1 MAFNSGFNHF
11 DDEPPEGYDFAVG
24 GKGDPDTDP
33 IKTALFCLKQLTTY
47 EAYTIIPIG
56 ENEDDNEDNEDNESK
71 CCEGSDDGTINHT
84 CRSGS
89 KRRRWADA
97 HIEREYFRKEDIIKT
112 ILKLNDGR
120 SSIMEKKD
128 KLSPHQ
134 RMQVTNI
141 LENKITNDIESQ
153 VFEWE
158 LAQLHQ
164 EERKNPKTKTKE
176 ITSVTF
182 YLKRSPKPRVNVV
195 RMYREHCRRVQRQD
209 MLSMPVAATSE
220 HDVAPVQDW
229 KRTILPPF
237 AKSSPKMESMAP
249 SMPLKT
255 ERSMSPAVDSG
266 ENKPIWWEFT
276 GTTNTHNHVSQEN
289 TGSVPL
295 ASVYN
300 SIRHD
305 QRNEPTSNYWN
316 VREESIFPTL
326 VSYHGTDWHGIA
338 ESIGT
343 KTHIMVKDYY
353 RRQVDSGRFDLEK
366 TARLA
371 DEKRNQEKSATL
383 LPTQIMYQAQL
394 QPHMPIQ
401 HSQQP
406 QQLHQLQGGTHNRA
420 LDSRPQLTPE
430 EVVMLMSSE
439 SGGKE
444 WENLVFTVAQ
454 RCMDAASEEEKNEIL
469 TNIMNTIPVNVL
481 DHYQSIGL
489 DFCYSHYYDKAEYD
503 LEQEK
508 LRLLLA
514 KQQLNQSTRPRN
526 PWYTVPPQQ
535 QSQSP
540 NVAYTREPQQ
550 QMLGIADFGSV
561 GSFDSQ
567 HKNMDLDQEMGQ
579 NRVPL
584 NTQKI
589 RAWNPF
595 RVMTDVRTQKFGE
608 VGLADETRPE
618 ARKNNFQDV
627 YFGDKTSPDREKA
640 SYATLRTPMP
650 SDRSFIEDLAQGLEE
665 SDLDDYVPDW
675 DPWKTDLEEHFKGS
689 RFPKEQ
695 RLGHSLQESKLEKHS
710 KLTKGNISE
719 TDEEVTEGSFTDSA
733 YVSMHKTDSSLIY
746 KPRYS
751 ISDKPDVAV
760 SNVNA
765 EDGCETV
772 YSAATTIDLPHS
784 QQYIAELCTDI
795 FRKLE
800 NYFDSSN
807 WNTLEVALPSLIKAF
822 AVKIGHDSSSQVH
835 QDIMYFI
842 HKQHLNIISHL
853 KVMFCREDD
862 AQPNGRQS
870 VSKGMS
876 LLDKMSM
883 WDSKSGEIDT
893 VTESKEFFKG
903 VGDDDDEITNDVD
916 LSKYYGIILKTP
928 SYEWL
933 LSSLRKERLLKWD
946 LRQPSIMV
954 KSIRQAI
961 LDKLPTGTISK
972 RRPLSACELT
982 FNLQWGDSTDKEK
995 GLFARLIT
1003 LDVLLSELIT
1013 VTGCREESQA
1023 LTVEQYLCQTWPVY
1037 GLQLLNVLKK
1047 AIAYPKRHHSVTLP
1061 DNTQLDARIR
1071 GSRFIITATG
1081 PAHFIAECA
1090 EQLAWIQAALI
1101 SNSRN
1106 TVGFCAPSIENYVVK
1121 ATHSPSKQL
1130 KYEGYCGIA
1139 INFTLLAN
1147 PTDDIPQKQ
1156 SWWQDLVG
1164 KPTVIQGFPILR
1176 RPEASPGLELSF
1188 ELLLSS
1194 VKTDK
1199 AIINDG
1205 LILLKGPVSILQLFK
1220 HTNDV
1225 FLWLPF
1231 HPGDGICSCGE
1242 NHINIRANI
1251 SCSSFDLRRIKAGR
1265 HILGVCR
1272 DLLPTMEE
1280 NSEKTCENVGALEA
1294 EYVQH
1299 GASRGPPENLRTTAA
1314 SQIPVHPN
1322 FQNDETNPRVSV
1334 CSQVDYLNPK
1344 KGLPDYTE
1352 NSEDD
1357 MLLNDQTLHAEDSP
1371 SDATV
1376 QSQKSLDSDLFSISD
1391 SSEQFEI
1398 PECNAAVNALVD
1410 DVVHK
1415 LVSGFRSTIQCQVS
1429 PDTSGNSGQCTTQET
1444 STEPPT
1450 SSNNSGQSQKR
1461 RRAIEEEDD
1470 DANRDDFPKPPR
1482 KRIYHGPDE
1491 TTSRLFACPYLKLD
1505 PVKHANC
1512 CTKKLR
1518 RIRDVKQHLSR
1529 RHTPDRYCQRCLSTN
1544 FCDEQTLQGHVDLN
1558 TCLRNDPTALEG
1570 ISNEQQK
1577 RLSRKSDSK
1586 INEEG
1591 QWFVIWE
1598 ILFIRRARPSSAYME
1613 TGLSMELGLFREYCS
1628 THGPSTIEEE
1638 LLSDPIW
1645 AGSETTIEERQ
1656 VYNQMVLA
1664 RGLSRLFEEYRRSTS
1679 ALESQR
1685 GRNAPYREHRGNS
1698 MQDSQYDPPLSS
1710 ADSGIAV
1717 GSLGSQSS
1725 PREMSSRRQI
1735 PNQSTFI
1742 SDNGGQR
1749 VQYEAPISS
1758 VADNAVAVG
1767 SQFSRQHIPSQP
1779 TPAFIPDNEG
1789 QHAQYETPISS
1800 VTGSAVAVGS
1810 QFPPLGMSS
1819 QRHIPDQPAFLSE
1832 SGGPSA
1838 WAPHDA
1844 NVQMHPDQPAF
1855 ISDSGGPSTWMPRDD
1870 MTQMAPDLGDDSLN
1884 LSKRSLGDEETEHRK
1899 TEVELVGNP
1908 SPHPRRLAAVT
1919 LQSPRPSGRSS
1930 SRPSSPY
1937 RQIQR
1942 GTARCSR
1949 SSKQQT
1955 ARMQSS
1961 AKSFYRRMRLI
1972 RKLEESRADATKKH
1986 VEHAEEIGF
1995 AWGWHAV
2002 EIEKTVAR
2010 ENAALYG
2017 RLTAQHDGPIQIRP
2031 RHGRSQEATQP
2042 CFRGRRQ
2049 KGLSGHTVFGL

>member
-1 MAFNSGFNHF
+1 MAFDSIFDPFSEEPTEYGEEPTKYHGFI
-11 DDEPPEGYDFAVG
+11 VG
-24 GKGDPDTDP
+24 GKGARDTQP
-33 IKTALFCLKQLTTY
+33 IKTLSISFCLKQLTRY
-47 EAYTIIPIG
+47 VVYTIISVT
-56 ENEDDNEDNEDNESK
+56 ENEDEDKCSK
-71 CCEGSDDGTINHT
+71 DPDDATIGHI
-84 CRSGS
+84 S
-89 KRRRWADA
+89 KRMGGATVQIKREWRSQEEIIETIRKLDA
-97 HIEREYFRKEDIIKT
+97 GRYSITAKKER
-112 ILKLNDGR
+112 LL
-120 SSIMEKKD
+120 
-128 KLSPHQ
+128 PHQ
-134 RMQVTNI
+134 RFEVMSILNNNI
-141 LENKITNDIESQ
+141 MKENEGQLFK
-153 VFEWE
+153 WE

-164 EERKNPKTKTKE
+164 EEPKNSKAKKKE
-176 ITSVTF
+176 ITSVTV
-182 YLKRSPKPRVNVV
+182 YLKRFPKPGVDVM
-195 RMYREHCRRVQRQD
+195 RMYRERHERF
-209 MLSMPVAATSE
+209 
-220 HDVAPVQDW
+220 VAPVQDW
-229 KRTILPPF
+229 KRTIPPPF
-237 AKSSPKMESMAP
+237 AKSSPRMESMAP

-255 ERSMSPAVDSG
+255 ERSTSPVVDSG
-266 ENKPIWWEFT
+266 ANKPIWWALT
-276 GTTNTHNHVSQEN
+276 GTTNTHNHVSQGN
-289 TGSVPL
+289 TGLVPL
-295 ASVYN
+295 ASEYD

-305 QRNEPTSNYWN
+305 QRNEPTSSYWN
-316 VREESIFPTL
+316 VREESVFPAL
-326 VSYHGTDWHGIA
+326 VAYHGTDWHGIA
-338 ESIGT
+338 ELIRT

-353 RRQVDSGRFDLEK
+353 RRQVDSGRFDLEEM
-366 TARLA
+366 ARLA
-371 DEKRNQEKSATL
+371 DEKRNREKSATF
-383 LPTQIMYQAQL
+383 LPPQIMYQAQL

-401 HSQQP
+401 HSQKP

-420 LDSRPQLTPE
+420 LDARPQLTPE
-430 EVVMLMSSE
+430 EMAMLMSSE
-439 SGGKE
+439 IGGKE
-444 WENLVFTVAQ
+444 WENLVFKVAQ
-454 RCMDAASEEEKNEIL
+454 RCMDAASEEEKNKIQ
-469 TNIMNTIPVNVL
+469 TNIMETIPSNVL
-481 DHYQSIGL
+481 DHYQSVGQN
-489 DFCYSHYYDKAEYD
+489 FCYSHYYDKAEYD

-514 KQQLNQSTRPRN
+514 KQQLNQSTRPRK
-526 PWYTVPPQQ
+526 PWYTAPPQQ
-535 QSQSP
+535 RPQRP

-550 QMLGIADFGSV
+550 QMLGIADFGFV

-567 HKNMDLDQEMGQ
+567 HKNMDLDQGMGQ

-589 RAWNPF
+589 RAWDPF
-595 RVMTDVRTQKFGE
+595 RVMTDVRTQKFQE
-608 VGLADETRPE
+608 VGLADEARPE

-627 YFGDKTSPDREKA
+627 YFGDKTRPDRENA
-640 SYATLRTPMP
+640 SYATLRTPMS
-650 SDRSFIEDLAQGLEE
+650 SDRSFTEDLAQGLEE

-719 TDEEVTEGSFTDSA
+719 TDEEVAEGSFTDSA
-733 YVSMHKTDSSLIY
+733 YVSMHKTDSSLTY

-751 ISDKPDVAV
+751 ISDEPDVAV
-760 SNVNA
+760 GNIEG
-765 EDGCETV
+765 EDRCETV

-800 NYFDSSN
+800 NYFDSAN
-807 WNTLEVALPSLIKAF
+807 WNTLEMALPSLIKAF
-822 AVKIGHDSSSQVH
+822 AIKIGHDSSSQVH

-842 HKQHLNIISHL
+842 HKQHKNIISHL

-862 AQPNGRQS
+862 VQPNGRQGG
-870 VSKGMS
+870 SKGMS

-893 VTESKEFFKG
+893 VTENKEFFKG

-916 LSKYYGIILKTP
+916 LSKYHGIILKTP

-954 KSIRQAI
+954 KSIRQEI

-982 FNLQWGDSTDKEK
+982 FNLQWGDSADKEN

-1003 LDVLLSELIT
+1003 SDVLLSELIT

-1071 GSRFIITATG
+1071 GSRFIITAIG

-1106 TVGFCAPSIENYVVK
+1106 IVGFCKPSIENYVVK
-1121 ATHSPSKQL
+1121 ATHTHSPSKQL

-1147 PTDDIPQKQ
+1147 PTDAIPQKQ
-1156 SWWQDLVG
+1156 SWWEDLVG
-1164 KPTVIQGFPILR
+1164 KPTVIEGFPIFR
-1176 RPEASPGLELSF
+1176 RPEAYPGLELSF

-1205 LILLKGPVSILQLFK
+1205 LILLKGPVSRLQLFK
-1220 HTNDV
+1220 DTNDV

-1231 HPGDGICSCGE
+1231 HSGDGICSCGE

-1251 SCSSFDLRRIKAGR
+1251 SCSSFDLRRLYTGR
-1265 HILGVCR
+1265 HILGLCG

-1280 NSEKTCENVGALEA
+1280 SECSTCLYTDIYASHAKIDPERMCEKAGTLETKYA
-1294 EYVQH
+1294 QH
-1299 GASRGPPENLRTTAA
+1299 G
-1314 SQIPVHPN
+1314 
-1322 FQNDETNPRVSV
+1322 DSV
-1334 CSQVDYLNPK
+1334 YSQVHHSNSK
-1344 KGLPDYTE
+1344 KGFSDYTE
-1352 NSEDD
+1352 NSEGGL
-1357 MLLNDQTLHAEDSP
+1357 LLNDQTLHAEDSP
-1371 SDATV
+1371 SDATM
-1376 QSQKSLDSDLFSISD
+1376 QSQDSLDSDLLSISD
-1391 SSEQFEI
+1391 SSEQFEVS
-1398 PECNAAVNALVD
+1398 ECNAAVYTLVD

-1415 LVSGFRSTIQCQVS
+1415 LVSGFRSTTQCQFS
-1429 PDTSGNSGQCTTQET
+1429 ADTSESRDQCTTQAT
-1444 STEPPT
+1444 VTESPNY
-1450 SSNNSGQSQKR
+1450 SNNSGRSQKR
-1461 RRAIEEEDD
+1461 RRAAGEEDD

-1482 KRIYHGPDE
+1482 KRINHGPDE
-1491 TTSRLFACPYLKLD
+1491 TTSRLFACPYLKMD

-1628 THGPSTIEEE
+1628 THGPSTIEEQ

-1664 RGLSRLFEEYRRSTS
+1664 RGLNRLFEEYRRSTS

-1698 MQDSQYDPPLSS
+1698 MQDSQYDPALSS

-1717 GSLGSQSS
+1717 GSQSS
-1725 PREMSSRRQI
+1725 PGQMSFRRQI
-1735 PNQSTFI
+1735 PNQSAFN

-1749 VQYEAPISS
+1749 AQYEAPMSS

-1767 SQFSRQHIPSQP
+1767 SQFSPLGMSSGQQIPSQP
-1779 TPAFIPDNEG
+1779 APDFISDNGG
-1789 QHAQYETPISS
+1789 QHAQYEAPISS

-1810 QFPPLGMSS
+1810 QFSPRGMSS
-1819 QRHIPDQPAFLSE
+1819 QRHIPDQFALL
-1832 SGGPSA
+1832 
-1838 WAPHDA
+1838 
-1844 NVQMHPDQPAF
+1844 
-1855 ISDSGGPSTWMPRDD
+1855 SDSGGPSTWVPRDD
-1870 MTQMAPDLGDDSLN
+1870 MTQMAPDIGDDSLN
-1884 LSKRSLGDEETEHRK
+1884 LSEFLDMNSFESA
-1899 TEVELVGNP
+1899 ELD
-1908 SPHPRRLAAVT
+1908 L
-1919 LQSPRPSGRSS
+1919 
-1930 SRPSSPY
+1930 
-1937 RQIQR
+1937 
-1942 GTARCSR
+1942 
-1949 SSKQQT
+1949 
-1955 ARMQSS
+1955 
-1961 AKSFYRRMRLI
+1961 SFL
-1972 RKLEESRADATKKH
+1972 D
-1986 VEHAEEIGF
+1986 
-1995 AWGWHAV
+1995 
-2002 EIEKTVAR
+2002 
-2010 ENAALYG
+2010 
-2017 RLTAQHDGPIQIRP
+2017 
-2031 RHGRSQEATQP
+2031 QP
-2042 CFRGRRQ
+2042 
-2049 KGLSGHTVFGL
+2049 